1 MDVQA
6 SVNTLKKQYLSAQ
19 SSHEKR
25 KKKSKSTSQILQPFI
40 QVQLSESEHFINP
53 WGNNVVNYS
62 N

>member
-1 MDVQA
+1 MEVQA
-6 SVNTLKKQYLSAQ
+6 SVNTLKSVNT
-19 SSHEKR
+19 
-25 KKKSKSTSQILQPFI
+25 KSTSQILQPFI